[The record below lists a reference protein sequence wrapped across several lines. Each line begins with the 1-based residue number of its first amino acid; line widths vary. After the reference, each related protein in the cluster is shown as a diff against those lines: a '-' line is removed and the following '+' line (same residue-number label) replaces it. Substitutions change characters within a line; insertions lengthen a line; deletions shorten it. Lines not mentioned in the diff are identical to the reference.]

1 MRIFRRAAAE
11 RFDQPDL
18 PRRGV
23 EQIACAHD
31 ARDAHLQIVHTH
43 GELVGEHAVRAPD
56 EKIIAPAPQLRFLRA
71 VVPVDEGNV
80 RIGHFQL
87 FCRVP
92 AHAQARLHFL
102 RRQCPAGAAGLARL
116 AGVRRAGG
124 QPLGAA
130 AVAVIYHS
138 ACGQCIQRGGV
149 ARRARALAAVLRAG
163 APALVPVEPEPEQV
177 VGHEVGVVL
186 PAPLRVEI
194 LKAEHHRPAARA
206 HVQPRQQKGQYIAQ
220 MQPPARAGRKAAAD
234 RVIRHWSSLR
244 FHSECIIA

>member
-1 MRIFRRAAAE
+1 MS
-11 RFDQPDL
+11 
-18 PRRGV
+18 
-23 EQIACAHD
+23 
-31 ARDAHLQIVHTH
+31 
-43 GELVGEHAVRAPD
+43 
-56 EKIIAPAPQLRFLRA
+56 
-71 VVPVDEGNV
+71 VDEGDV
-80 RIGHFQL
+80 RIRHFQL

-102 RRQCPAGAAGLARL
+102 HRQCPAGAADLARL

-130 AVAVIYHS
+130 AVAVIYHPALRQS
-138 ACGQCIQRGGV
+138 VQRGGV
-149 ARRARALAAVLRAG
+149 ARRARALTAVLRAG

-186 PAPLRVEI
+186 PAPLRVEV

-234 RVIRHWSSLR
+234 RGIRHWSSLR